1 VRLEGETV
9 SDTLTALRAPHTRR
23 PLRHL
28 RGPADLDLP
37 LIEHLLRLASSLEN
51 GPAPGQRLDGRV
63 LATIFYEPSTR
74 TRFSFEA
81 AMLRLGGQ
89 VISAENAKAASSVA
103 KGESLEDTI
112 RIVAGFADVLVL
124 RHPDVGSAD
133 RAAQVADVPVINAG
147 DGAGQ
152 HPTQSL
158 LDLYTIQKEL
168 GRLDHLRIG
177 LVGDLRHGRTA
188 RSLAL
193 LLSMVP
199 GTELTLVSPPALSM
213 GDDVLAA
220 LATRG
225 VPYHEVDRLADA
237 VGDLDVL
244 YQTRIQAER
253 FQTSEAYERHRGVYV
268 VDPALMRRLP
278 DHAILMHP
286 LPRVGEIDPA
296 VDSDPR
302 AAYFRQA
309 RNGVVVRMATLH
321 WALAG

>member
-1 VRLEGETV
+1 M
-9 SDTLTALRAPHTRR
+9 SDTLTAVRGPQTGL

-28 RGPADLDLP
+28 RGPGDLDLP
-37 LIEHLLRLASSLEN
+37 LIDHLLSLAASLEN

-89 VISAENAKAASSVA
+89 VISAENATTASSNA

-112 RIVAGFADVLVL
+112 RIVAGYADVLVL
-124 RHPDVGSAD
+124 RHPEVGSAD
-133 RAAQVADVPVINAG
+133 RAAQVADVPIINAG

-177 LVGDLRHGRTA
+177 LVGDLQHGRTA

-193 LLSMVP
+193 LLALVP
-199 GTELTLVSPPALSM
+199 GTDLTLVSPPALSM
-213 GDDVLAA
+213 GDDVLAV
-220 LATRG
+220 LAAHG
-225 VPYHEVDRLADA
+225 VRYREADQLADA

-253 FQTSEAYERHRGVYV
+253 FETPEAYERHRGVYI

-296 VDSDPR
+296 VDRDPR

-321 WALAG
+321 WALNG